1 MEVVEE
7 EEGNVGRAGVDSA
20 NIYWEEVE
28 VVAGAVAVAAVVV
41 VVEEE
46 AAVPFA
52 PSARSE
58 ERVSPSSS
66 TGKFTRDSE
75 ADEGGE
81 GIGGDTEWLASEW
94 WWWK

>member
-7 EEGNVGRAGVDSA
+7 EEGGNVGRAGVDSA

-28 VVAGAVAVAAVVV
+28 VVAGAVAALVV